1 MNQMLG
7 GMITMALT
15 MRNDMQSNMD
25 EWKER
30 ILVQWEESKKMPR
43 KKKKKV
49 RKSLLVDWSIA
60 SYDLFGDMYKF

>member
-60 SYDLFGDMYKF
+60 CWKPFDDYGF